1 MPVLRRGVRRGRAR
15 IVHNHFEDPPRAGTY
30 VKTRAAVA
38 REAAEARPRPRTR
51 LAIKELNKNQE
62 DEVIVISER
71 DTGFEDKK
79 VQQLQEEEDKGAM
92 GDESGGLSANKAA
105 GIEEEGSSAPFPEKV
120 CFFSDLRSRLVW
132 LFSLFLVFHLFLIFV
147 RFFFVGANCF

>member
-1 MPVLRRGVRRGRAR
+1 MPVLRKGVRRGRAR
-15 IVHNHFEDPPRAGTY
+15 ILPKRSDEPPRVGNY
-30 VKTRAAVA
+30 VKTRAALA

-51 LAIKELNKNQE
+51 LAIRELNKNQD

-71 DTGFEDKK
+71 DTGLEDKK
-79 VQQLQEEEDKGAM
+79 VQELQEEEDKGAM

-120 CFFSDLRSRLVW
+120 CF
-132 LFSLFLVFHLFLIFV
+132 IFD
-147 RFFFVGANCF
+147 

>member
-1 MPVLRRGVRRGRAR
+1 MPVLRRGVRRGRGR
-15 IVHNHFEDPPRAGTY
+15 IVQKHFEEPPPAGAY

-62 DEVIVISER
+62 EEVIVISQR
-71 DTGFEDKK
+71 DTDLEDKK
-79 VQQLQEEEDKGAM
+79 VQGLEVEEDKGAM

-120 CFFSDLRSRLVW
+120 HFILKYAL
-132 LFSLFLVFHLFLIFV
+132 H
-147 RFFFVGANCF
+147 

>member
-1 MPVLRRGVRRGRAR
+1 MLRRGVRRGRAR
-15 IVHNHFEDPPRAGTY
+15 IVQNRFEEPPRPGNY

-51 LAIKELNKNQE
+51 LAIKELNNNQ
-62 DEVIVISER
+62 DDQVIVISER
-71 DTGFEDKK
+71 DTGLEDRK
-79 VQQLQEEEDKGAM
+79 VQGLEEEQEDKGAM

-120 CFFSDLRSRLVW
+120 F
-132 LFSLFLVFHLFLIFV
+132 LFLIFTLD
-147 RFFFVGANCF
+147 

>member
-15 IVHNHFEDPPRAGTY
+15 ILQKHFEEPPRAGTY

-51 LAIKELNKNQE
+51 LAIKELNKNRE
-62 DEVIVISER
+62 EEVIVISER
-71 DTGFEDKK
+71 DTCLEDKK
-79 VQQLQEEEDKGAM
+79 VQQLEEEEEDKGAM

-105 GIEEEGSSAPFPEKV
+105 GIEEEGTSAPFPEKV
-120 CFFSDLRSRLVW
+120 CFVLIYALDCFLFFISDFR
-132 LFSLFLVFHLFLIFV
+132 
-147 RFFFVGANCF
+147 